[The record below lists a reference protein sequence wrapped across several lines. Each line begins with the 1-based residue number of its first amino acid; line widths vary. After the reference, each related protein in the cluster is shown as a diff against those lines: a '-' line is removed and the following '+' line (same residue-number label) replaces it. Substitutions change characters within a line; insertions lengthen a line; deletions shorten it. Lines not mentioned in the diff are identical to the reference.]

1 MIALAMTSGNAPSGA
16 PQRPTGSVRPGAPPP
31 GQVLEWFKFAMD
43 NLRQVRGFVPKMKAL
58 GHIISVL
65 AKR

>member
-1 MIALAMTSGNAPSGA
+1 LD
-16 PQRPTGSVRPGAPPP
+16 
-31 GQVLEWFKFAMD
+31 WFKFAMA
-43 NLRQVRGFVPKMKAL
+43 NLSQVRGFVPKMKAL

>member
-1 MIALAMTSGNAPSGA
+1 MQRGNSPSEG
-16 PQRPTGSVRPGAPPP
+16 PQRPAGTAGRPGAPPP
-31 GQVLEWFKFAMD
+31 GQAMDWFKFAMA
-43 NLRQVRGFVPKMKAL
+43 NLSQVRGFVPKMKAL

>member
-1 MIALAMTSGNAPSGA
+1 MD
-16 PQRPTGSVRPGAPPP
+16 
-31 GQVLEWFKFAMD
+31 WFKFAMD
-43 NLRQVRGFVPKMKAL
+43 NLSQVRGFVPKMKAL